1 MKFWQNH
8 CKFVVKEK
16 TMAKLISSLF
26 ISIFI
31 IGSSSINKL
40 EFYNAFKSNDK
51 KVIENGIQQVK
62 EVSASNLKN
71 AYLGALIM
79 KSAQFPSTPKEKIAV
94 FKEGK
99 ELLEAS
105 ISKEPKNGEFRF
117 LRLAMQEKSPK
128 ILHYN
133 SNLEEDKKI
142 LLDTYDSLE
151 FTVKKVIK
159 KYAEE
164 STVISPNDFK

>member
-1 MKFWQNH
+1 MI
-8 CKFVVKEK
+8 
-16 TMAKLISSLF
+16 KLVSCLF
-26 ISIFI
+26 ISIFLA
-31 IGSSSINKL
+31 GSSSINKL
-40 EFYNAFKSNDK
+40 EFYNAFKSNEK
-51 KVIENGIQQVK
+51 NVIEKGIQQVK
-62 EVSASNLKN
+62 NVNASNLKN

-99 ELLEAS
+99 ELLESS

-133 SNLEEDKKI
+133 GNIEEDKKI
-142 LLDTYDSLE
+142 LLETYGNMEL
-151 FTVKKVIK
+151 TVKKVIK

-164 STVISPNDFK
+164 SDVISVNDFK

>member
-1 MKFWQNH
+1 MS
-8 CKFVVKEK
+8 
-16 TMAKLISSLF
+16 KLISLLF
-26 ISIFI
+26 VSVFI
-31 IGSSSINKL
+31 TGSSAINKL
-40 EFYNAFKSNDK
+40 EFYNAFKSNEK
-51 KVIENGIQQVK
+51 SIIEKGIQQVK
-62 EVSASNLKN
+62 NGNTSNLKN

-133 SNLEEDKKI
+133 GNIEDDKKI
-142 LLDTYDSLE
+142 LIDTFDNLE

-164 STVISPNDFK
+164 SIVISPSDFK

>member
-1 MKFWQNH
+1 MS
-8 CKFVVKEK
+8 
-16 TMAKLISSLF
+16 KLISLLF
-26 ISIFI
+26 ISIFAT
-31 IGSSSINKL
+31 GSSSINKL
-40 EFYNAFKSNDK
+40 EFYNAFKSNEK
-51 KVIENGIQQVK
+51 SVIEKGIQQVK
-62 EVSASNLKN
+62 EVNASNLKS

-99 ELLEAS
+99 ELLETS

-133 SNLEEDKKI
+133 GNIEEDKKI
-142 LLDTYDSLE
+142 LLNTYDNLE

-164 STVISPNDFK
+164 SNIISPKDFK